1 MWVGVSDIVQCDI
14 GEEGAVWVGVSDIVQ
29 CDIGEEGAVWV
40 GVSDIVQCDIGG
52 RVLCGWACPTLY
64 SVVM

>member
-1 MWVGVSDIVQCDI
+1 M
-14 GEEGAVWVGVSDIVQ
+14 
-29 CDIGEEGAVWV
+29 WV

-64 SVVM
+64 SVI

>member
-14 GEEGAVWVGVSDIVQ
+14 GK
-29 CDIGEEGAVWV
+29 EGAVWV